1 MSSKLI
7 GQLWHEVVAAAAAQW
22 KMTSRGSNLGGGAN
36 VNGASVD
43 EYVTPGGYELEKIL
57 NRGSVAY
64 THVNEVWPGV
74 YIGDE

>member
-1 MSSKLI
+1 MASHKSKTGTSI
-7 GQLWHEVVAAAAAQW
+7 NVSKAAEESGPA
-22 KMTSRGSNLGGGAN
+22 
-36 VNGASVD
+36 D

-64 THVNEVWPGV
+64 APVNEVWPNV